1 MTAEYLFNEINNL
14 SCHKAKGIDAINVH
28 LLEIGCNNLLPS
40 LLDLY
45 LYNSSVASGIFPD
58 QWKISKITP
67 VLKKGSRQDKDDY
80 RPISVLSVLS
90 KILERY
96 YRMHLISYF
105 HQYNLLRSSQ
115 FGSRSFHSCETML
128 LHSMDKGELS
138 GILLV
143 DFRKAFDLINHELL
157 LQKLAIYGFKDA
169 TLQWFGSYLTER
181 KQLVSIDHS
190 TSDRL
195 PVRSGV
201 PQDSS
206 LGPLLFIL
214 FINDILLANNQCNSY
229 IYVDDTTS
237 VDSGLTIN
245 MVRTQEL
252 TTSPPGHMRT
262 EWRQYI
268 LTRPKLC

>member
-105 HQYNLLRSSQ
+105 HQYNLLRSS
-115 FGSRSFHSCETML
+115 HSCETMLLQLADTL

-169 TLQWFGSYLTER
+169 TLQRFGSYLTER

-190 TSDRL
+190 TSDLL
-195 PVRSGV
+195 PVCSGV
-201 PQDSS
+201 PQGSS

-237 VDSGLTIN
+237 ANSGPTIN

-252 TTSPPGHMRT
+252 TTSPPGHLRI
-262 EWRQYI
+262 EWQYI